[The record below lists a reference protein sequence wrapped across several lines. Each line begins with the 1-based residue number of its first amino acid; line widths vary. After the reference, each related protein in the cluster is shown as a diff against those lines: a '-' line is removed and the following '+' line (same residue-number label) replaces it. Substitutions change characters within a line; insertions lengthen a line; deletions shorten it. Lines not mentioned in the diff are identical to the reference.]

1 MLKRIKSFFFGGLE
15 KQLSTFIYQDLSAVL
30 PPISA
35 AVVIFGGIKLHGPLL
50 ALINN
55 LQTCT
60 AVVAVY
66 FGLRFSPSDKWRKC
80 GFTRISAPLFFM
92 SWLDQNKLSYK
103 ALVLGGLGCK
113 KHWISTEPAWTF
125 VVFCFFLFSA
135 KYPLSTCCR
144 LWTEWTVKLAW
155 ICVFP
160 VCAFVTDGI
169 IAFQTHLFLLERS

>member
-66 FGLRFSPSDKWRKC
+66 FGLRFSPSDK
-80 GFTRISAPLFFM
+80 
-92 SWLDQNKLSYK
+92 
-103 ALVLGGLGCK
+103 
-113 KHWISTEPAWTF
+113 
-125 VVFCFFLFSA
+125 
-135 KYPLSTCCR
+135 
-144 LWTEWTVKLAW
+144 
-155 ICVFP
+155 
-160 VCAFVTDGI
+160 
-169 IAFQTHLFLLERS
+169 